1 MKKISLLSLI
11 LSAGC
16 MDWITVIPDDFVVA
30 EAGPASVDTGSRC
43 GLDEDG
49 DGHVNC
55 DESGTVVDCD
65 DTNPRINPAAVET
78 CDDGIDNNCNGLID
92 EGCQAPQDAGPA
104 PQDSGSAAV
113 DSGQVT
119 PGQPG
124 AYQRNA
130 PCYEDPY
137 SEAMTV
143 CMRFNGDVINER
155 SLQVEQ
161 FSQQAQEYETL
172 LGENQA
178 FNFSVDNYLRVV
190 PDQADLYT
198 AAFTL
203 TAWVKPNRVN
213 LNEGPFTIFSS
224 QFTDN
229 LGESQGPFRLEIE
242 DGKPKVMWTDVGGGP
257 PHTLYAF
264 DGTDRTLPT
273 DRYTHLMVVFGLEL
287 DDYEMRL
294 YMDGELSAFAGQT
307 DPLSSRN
314 MELDP
319 RDGIGGHFNYNGDG
333 ETPFAFSPFQG
344 AIDDLRIWNKAH
356 LADFLAFEAG
366 RFVERFADAF
376 AVGQL
381 NCGAA
386 FNEVAGSYVAR
397 LTETCTIRAFPTP
410 QRVQRIK
417 FRVGVA
423 EPVGTPPVGN
433 GPSLEFIGD
442 DTRFRVLRFEDQN
455 GTPTFAIETNEE
467 LGPLTV
473 AGCDVPNSGGAAPE
487 MVLSF
492 DWSNRELEL
501 ACGESRTVVPLPAGM
516 QGLDSLRVNPGNLV
530 GSRFWIDDIVWE
542 L

>member
-1 MKKISLLSLI
+1 MKKVSLLSLI

-30 EAGPASVDTGSRC
+30 EAGPA
-43 GLDEDG
+43 
-49 DGHVNC
+49 
-55 DESGTVVDCD
+55 
-65 DTNPRINPAAVET
+65 
-78 CDDGIDNNCNGLID
+78 
-92 EGCQAPQDAGPA
+92 

-119 PGQPG
+119 AGQPG

-130 PCYEDPY
+130 PCYEGAY
-137 SEAMTV
+137 REAMTV
-143 CMRFNGDVINER
+143 CMRFNGDVTNEQ
-155 SLQVEQ
+155 SLDVEQ
-161 FSQQAQEYETL
+161 YSAQEPTYETL
-172 LGENQA
+172 SGENQA

-190 PDQADLYT
+190 PDQAGLYT

-203 TAWVKPNRVN
+203 TAWVKPNSVN
-213 LNEGPFTIFSS
+213 PAEEPFTIFSS
-224 QFTDN
+224 QFTD
-229 LGESQGPFRLEIE
+229 GFGQPQGPFRLEIE
-242 DGKPKVMWTDVGGGP
+242 EGKPKVMWTDDGGGP

-264 DGTDRTLPT
+264 DGTDRTLPI

-287 DDYEMRL
+287 EDYEMRL
-294 YMDGELSAFAGQT
+294 YVDGELRALTGQT

-314 MELDP
+314 MDLDP
-319 RDGIGGHFNYNGDG
+319 RDGIGGHFNYNGAG

-356 LADFLAFEAG
+356 SADFLAFEAG

-376 AVGQL
+376 AVRQL

-386 FNEVAGSYVAR
+386 FNEVAGSDVAR
-397 LTETCTIRAFPTP
+397 LTETCTIRAFPSP
-410 QRVQRIK
+410 QQVQRIK

-423 EPVGTPPVGN
+423 EPVGTPPGGD
-433 GPSLEFIGD
+433 GPSLEFIGGN
-442 DTRFRVLRFEDQN
+442 TRFSVLRFEDQD
-455 GTPTFAIETNEE
+455 GTPTFAIETNEG

-501 ACGESRTVVPLPAGM
+501 ACGESRTRLSLTDGM
-516 QGLDSLRVNPGNLV
+516 QGVDRLRVNPGNLV